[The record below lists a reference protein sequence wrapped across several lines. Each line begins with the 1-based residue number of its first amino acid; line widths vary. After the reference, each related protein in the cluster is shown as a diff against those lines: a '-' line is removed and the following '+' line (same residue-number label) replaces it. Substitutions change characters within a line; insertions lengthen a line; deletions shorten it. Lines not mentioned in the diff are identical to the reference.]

1 MTLGAEHGGN
11 LQLDQLLEAMAH
23 QLRDQLAGTAAI
35 Q

>member
-11 LQLDQLLEAMAH
+11 LQFDQLLEAVAH
-23 QLRDQLAGTAAI
+23 QLRDQLADAASI